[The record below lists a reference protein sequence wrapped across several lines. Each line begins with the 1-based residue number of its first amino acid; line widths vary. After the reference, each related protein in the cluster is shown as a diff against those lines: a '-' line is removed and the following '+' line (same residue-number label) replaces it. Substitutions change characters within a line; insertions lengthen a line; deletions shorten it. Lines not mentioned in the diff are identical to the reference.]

1 MTDFRT
7 RTPDEVAELGGRLRA
22 LDWSWQLAEIP
33 EIAEQFGWRVVT
45 TSEDDDWAML
55 DTGMGLASGKVFAD
69 DGDVEKI
76 QVSVSTIGPDTTETH
91 TLVQQAY
98 TAMAERLAATL
109 GAPSAQTADDNPQ
122 SRWAGSASTL
132 ILAALTRTITLTLA
146 SNEWLELFDEGVEL
160 SRQGQL

>member
-1 MTDFRT
+1 LTDFRT

-33 EIAEQFGWRVVT
+33 QIAERFGWRVVA

-55 DTGMGLASGKVFAD
+55 DTGLGSASGKVFAD
-69 DGDVEKI
+69 DGDVEQI
-76 QVSVSTIGPDTTETH
+76 QVSASTIGPDTDQTH

-98 TAMAERLAATL
+98 TAMAARLEATL
-109 GAPSAQTADDNPQ
+109 GAPSARITDGSPQ
-122 SRWAGSASTL
+122 LRWTGSASTL
-132 ILAALTRTITLTLA
+132 ILAALPRSITLTLA

>member
-7 RTPDEVAELGGRLRA
+7 RTPDEVAELGSRLRA
-22 LDWSWQLAEIP
+22 LNWSWQLADIP
-33 EIAEQFGWRVVT
+33 EIAEQFGWRVVS

-69 DGDVEKI
+69 DGDVEQI
-76 QVSVSTIGPDTTETH
+76 EVSASTIGPDTTETH
-91 TLVQQAY
+91 TLVQQSY
-98 TAMAERLAATL
+98 TAMGERLEATL
-109 GAPSAQTADDNPQ
+109 GAPSARIADDNPQ
-122 SRWAGSASTL
+122 LRWTGSASTL
-132 ILAALTRTITLTLA
+132 ILAALPRSITLTLA

>member
-7 RTPDEVAELGGRLRA
+7 RTPDEVAELGSRLRA

-33 EIAEQFGWRVVT
+33 EIARQFGWRVVT

-76 QVSVSTIGPDTTETH
+76 QVSVSTIGPDTGETH

-98 TAMAERLAATL
+98 TAMAARLAATL
-109 GAPSAQTADDNPQ
+109 GAPTAQLTDDNPQ
-122 SRWAGSASTL
+122 VRWAGSESTL
-132 ILAALTRTITLTLA
+132 ILAAPARTITLTLA
-146 SNEWLELFDEGVEL
+146 SNEWLELFDDGVEL

>member
-7 RTPDEVAELGGRLRA
+7 RTPDEVAELGSRLRA
-22 LDWSWQLAEIP
+22 LDWSWQLADIP
-33 EIAEQFGWRVVT
+33 EIAEQFGWRVVS

-69 DGDVEKI
+69 DGDVEQI
-76 QVSVSTIGPDTTETH
+76 EVSASTIGPDSTETH
-91 TLVQQAY
+91 TLVQQSY
-98 TAMAERLAATL
+98 TAMGGRLEATL
-109 GAPSAQTADDNPQ
+109 GAPSARIADDNPQ
-122 SRWAGSASTL
+122 LRWTGSDSTL
-132 ILAALTRTITLTLA
+132 ILAALPRSITLTLA

>member
-7 RTPDEVAELGGRLRA
+7 RTPDEVAELGSRLRA

-33 EIAEQFGWRVVT
+33 EIAQRFGWRVVS

-69 DGDVEKI
+69 DGEVEKI
-76 QVSVSTIGPDTTETH
+76 QVSVSTIGPDTVETH

-98 TAMAERLAATL
+98 TAMAARLVATL
-109 GAPSAQTADDNPQ
+109 GTPSAQTTDDNPQ
-122 SRWAGSASTL
+122 VRWAGSASTL
-132 ILAALTRTITLTLA
+132 ILAALTRTVTLTLA
-146 SNEWLELFDEGVEL
+146 SNEWLELFDEGIEL